1 MVQGGTFVMDIDTKQ
16 ILHYRES
23 EQEER
28 NDDIVNGGIYFI
40 STEIFREFEKESKEV
55 EEEQK
60 VVE

>member
-1 MVQGGTFVMDIDTKQ
+1 MDIDTKQ

-40 STEIFREFEKESKEV
+40 STEIFKEFEKESKEV